1 MSNRELLDM
10 VRFGWIAR
18 IWLGCLRCQD
28 VRILPQNC
36 TNTRILLK
44 IAEYCLNCPSA
55 RMLPKYRLNCTK
67 YQNIAQNTRI
77 LHKCSGHAHP
87 EYGSFNH
94 CHHPTPYSQQKRVA
108 YSASTFST
116 PIILFFVAS
125 RSCLVSCQSDS
136 VIVAI
141 CSLKSHRSRF

>member
-1 MSNRELLDM
+1 MSNRGLLERLLDM
-10 VRFGWIAR
+10 VKFGWMLLDCRMLLGYCTSIAQ
-18 IWLGCLRCQD
+18 IAQNCPNITQITQNC
-28 VRILPQNC
+28 RILS
-36 TNTRILLK
+36 K
-44 IAEYCLNCPSA
+44 IPEYCPSA
-55 RMLPKYRLNCTK
+55 QGTP
-67 YQNIAQNTRI
+67 
-77 LHKCSGHAHP
+77 HP
-87 EYGSFNH
+87 GYSSFNH
-94 CHHPTPYSQQKRVA
+94 CHHPTPYSQQKRTA

>member
-1 MSNRELLDM
+1 MESCWIWLGLAGLRE
-10 VRFGWIAR
+10 FGWIAR
-18 IWLGCLRCQD
+18 IF
-28 VRILPQNC
+28 
-36 TNTRILLK
+36 T
-44 IAEYCLNCPSA
+44 NCPSIA
-55 RMLPKYRLNCTK
+55 RYCLI
-67 YQNIAQNTRI
+67 IAQNYPSAQGTP
-77 LHKCSGHAHP
+77 HP
-87 EYGSFNH
+87 EHNSLNH
-94 CHHPTPYSQQKRVA
+94 CHHPTPYSQQKRTA

>member
-1 MSNRELLDM
+1 MSNRELLERLLDM
-10 VRFGWIAR
+10 VKFGWIAR
-18 IWLGCLRCQD
+18 LQNVVQNHPSIIQIA
-28 VRILPQNC
+28 RILSK
-36 TNTRILLK
+36 LSK
-44 IAEYCLNCPSA
+44 IPEYCPSA
-55 RMLPKYRLNCTK
+55 QGTP
-67 YQNIAQNTRI
+67 
-77 LHKCSGHAHP
+77 HPGHN
-87 EYGSFNH
+87 SLNH

>member
-1 MSNRELLDM
+1 MSNGELLERLLDM
-10 VRFGWIAR
+10 VKFGWIRAGVCWTTRLQNIAR
-18 IWLGCLRCQD
+18 ILHKIVEYC
-28 VRILPQNC
+28 RILS
-36 TNTRILLK
+36 K
-44 IAEYCLNCPSA
+44 IAEYYPSA
-55 RMLPKYRLNCTK
+55 QGTP
-67 YQNIAQNTRI
+67 
-77 LHKCSGHAHP
+77 HP
-87 EYGSFNH
+87 GYNSLNH
-94 CHHPTPYSQQKRVA
+94 CHHPTPYSQQKRTA

>member
-1 MSNRELLDM
+1 MSNGELLERLLDM
-10 VRFGWIAR
+10 VKFGRIAR
-18 IWLGCLRCQD
+18 IWLDCTDIHKLPRYCRDITQNCPNA
-28 VRILPQNC
+28 RILPKIVQN
-36 TNTRILLK
+36 
-44 IAEYCLNCPSA
+44 YPSA
-55 RMLPKYRLNCTK
+55 QGTP
-67 YQNIAQNTRI
+67 
-77 LHKCSGHAHP
+77 HPGH
-87 EYGSFNH
+87 SSLNH

>member
-1 MSNRELLDM
+1 MSNGGLLRGLLD
-10 VRFGWIAR
+10 VVKFGWIAR
-18 IWLGCLRCQD
+18 ILYKLSKCSNVAQISPKLHKIPEYC
-28 VRILPQNC
+28 RILSKYH
-36 TNTRILLK
+36 TN
-44 IAEYCLNCPSA
+44 YPSA
-55 RMLPKYRLNCTK
+55 QGTP
-67 YQNIAQNTRI
+67 
-77 LHKCSGHAHP
+77 HP
-87 EYGSFNH
+87 EYNSLNH
-94 CHHPTPYSQQKRVA
+94 CHHPIPYSQQKRMA

>member
-1 MSNRELLDM
+1 MSNGELLRGLLD
-10 VRFGWIAR
+10 VVKFGWIAR
-18 IWLGCLRCQD
+18 L
-28 VRILPQNC
+28 
-36 TNTRILLK
+36 
-44 IAEYCLNCPSA
+44 
-55 RMLPKYRLNCTK
+55 
-67 YQNIAQNTRI
+67 QNIARILHKIVQNTRI
-77 LHKCSGHAHP
+77 LHKCSNVAQNYPNITQITQKCPSAQGTPHP

-94 CHHPTPYSQQKRVA
+94 CHHPTPYSQQKWMA

-125 RSCLVSCQSDS
+125 RSCLVSCQSNS

>member
-1 MSNRELLDM
+1 M
-10 VRFGWIAR
+10 VKFGWIAR
-18 IWLGCLRCQD
+18 IWLDCTD
-28 VRILPQNC
+28 IHKLPRYCREITQNC
-36 TNTRILLK
+36 PKRQNIAQILHK
-44 IAEYCLNCPSA
+44 IVEYCTSA
-55 RMLPKYRLNCTK
+55 RMLPKYHLNCTK
-67 YQNIAQNTRI
+67 LQNIAEYYPSVQGTP
-77 LHKCSGHAHP
+77 HP
-87 EYGSFNH
+87 EYNSFNH

>member
-1 MSNRELLDM
+1 MSNRELLRGLLDM
-10 VRFGWIAR
+10 VKFGWIA
-18 IWLGCLRCQD
+18 GC
-28 VRILPQNC
+28 C
-36 TNTRILLK
+36 T
-44 IAEYCLNCPSA
+44 NCPSA
-55 RMLPKYRLNCTK
+55 RMLPKYRLNC
-67 YQNIAQNTRI
+67 RI
-77 LHKCSGHAHP
+77 LHKYHTNCLDITQNCPSAQGTPHP
-87 EYGSFNH
+87 EHSSFNH

-108 YSASTFST
+108 YSALTFST